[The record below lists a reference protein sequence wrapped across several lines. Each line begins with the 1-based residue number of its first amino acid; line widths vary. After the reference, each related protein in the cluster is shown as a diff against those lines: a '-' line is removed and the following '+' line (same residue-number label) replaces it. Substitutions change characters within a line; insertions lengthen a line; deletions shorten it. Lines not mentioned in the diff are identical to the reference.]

1 MRLATG
7 FKLLAVGATAA
18 ALIVLALI
26 LSGITGGEQNV
37 NQPNPSTEA
46 TPVESTDPPWF
57 GAYFD
62 LTLDP
67 AKRLANWP
75 QHGQVTTL
83 LSFIVANPA
92 HPCEAS
98 WGGLYSQEQAGDK
111 LDLDGQVERHR
122 ADGNDVAVSF
132 GGQLGKELSNACT
145 DAQALRKA
153 YAAVISRYGLDVVDL
168 DVEGGALQDSPA
180 AKRRA
185 TAFAQLQASRQPGKP
200 LKVWLTLPVS
210 ADGLPPEAEAAVAT
224 MLGAGVELAGVNIMT
239 MNFEPLQPGQSML
252 DVSISA
258 AEATHRQMGA
268 LYRKAGRQLDQALL
282 WKKIGLTP
290 MVGQND
296 VSGQALSLQ
305 DAEGLN
311 SFALEHGV
319 GRMSMWSLSRDRACT
334 PADRK
339 DADSAASSTCSGV
352 QQKDGMFAELLGN
365 GYTT

>member
-1 MRLATG
+1 
-7 FKLLAVGATAA
+7 
-18 ALIVLALI
+18 
-26 LSGITGGEQNV
+26 
-37 NQPNPSTEA
+37 
-46 TPVESTDPPWF
+46 
-57 GAYFD
+57 
-62 LTLDP
+62 
-67 AKRLANWP
+67 
-75 QHGQVTTL
+75 
-83 LSFIVANPA
+83 
-92 HPCEAS
+92 
-98 WGGLYSQEQAGDK
+98 
-111 LDLDGQVERHR
+111 
-122 ADGNDVAVSF
+122 
-132 GGQLGKELSNACT
+132 
-145 DAQALRKA
+145 
-153 YAAVISRYGLDVVDL
+153 
-168 DVEGGALQDSPA
+168 
-180 AKRRA
+180 
-185 TAFAQLQASRQPGKP
+185 
-200 LKVWLTLPVS
+200 
-210 ADGLPPEAEAAVAT
+210 